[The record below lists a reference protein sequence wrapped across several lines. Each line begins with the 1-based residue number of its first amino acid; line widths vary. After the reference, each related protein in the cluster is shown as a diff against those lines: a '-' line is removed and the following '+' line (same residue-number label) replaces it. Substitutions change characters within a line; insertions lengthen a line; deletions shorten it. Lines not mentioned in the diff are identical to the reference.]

1 MNAPTE
7 WLITAAG
14 QGAAGLLVWSW
25 QATVLLL
32 CVWAGLKI
40 RRAKSPALRHQVW
53 LFGLIAVAALPLC
66 AKLAQRFP
74 ALRPSGATL
83 RYAPVMSYVI
93 EAPRVVIEAEPLAP
107 AQAPPAVRPAIPT
120 AKTSIVRPLLFT
132 IWLIGALVV
141 TARLLMSCIRLR
153 RIREGAPPVRPTDL
167 VYSENEALMT
177 GKISLRLSPDIRSP
191 LLTGVF
197 RPVILLPADIVA
209 WTTPAERAAIIRH
222 ELAHVAHRDP
232 VVNLFQT
239 ALQVIF
245 FFHPLVRYACRQMS
259 LEREIACD
267 DRVVSLGASA
277 ATYAESIL
285 KVAERSVV
293 ADPAF
298 NGRHQLAFIS
308 HKQIL
313 KRRIEM
319 ILNNDRTRVVARQ
332 WRFLLL
338 TAGLIAFVV
347 WLLIP
352 GSNLKSG
359 LAQRQAE
366 RGASKPV
373 DTLPPK
379 AQAVKDIVDSQG
391 YDGLVQT
398 VLTDPELGR
407 DALSRLVFFD
417 RDKNTGALV
426 KLYRRSSDP
435 IVKEIIIHGLGRRV
449 EVEPLTAIAQTDQS
463 PEFRQLASSVLKW
476 LQESGGSDEIKRRE
490 DLNLQARLS
499 RRDDP
504 PPPPPPPPPSKA
516 SMAVLTDAEPQ
527 PRSDQAGNQPVFAL
541 IREVVYAQLRRDPA
555 VLERILADDYIGTD
569 SAGAVYDRAQE
580 IAAGRGFDYAARRF
594 EFDYYGIGGDEE
606 ISLAGVLGS
615 VYSQAGGQPIA
626 QYRYTITIGRRQGQ
640 MKVVA
645 IHMSRT
651 Q

>member
-7 WLITAAG
+7 WLITTAG

-32 CVWAGLKI
+32 CVWVGLKI
-40 RRAKSPALRHQVW
+40 CRAKASALRHQVW

-74 ALRPSGATL
+74 ALQTSGATL

-93 EAPRVVIEAEPLAP
+93 EAPRVVIEAEPLAT
-107 AQAPPAVRPAIPT
+107 AQALPAAKPAIPT
-120 AKTSIVRPLLFT
+120 AKISIVRPLMFT
-132 IWLIGALVV
+132 IWLLGALVM

-153 RIREGAPPVRPTDL
+153 RIREGAPPVRPADL

-177 GKISLRLSPDIRSP
+177 GKISLRLSPDVRSP

-197 RPVILLPADIVA
+197 RPAILLPADIVA
-209 WTTPAERAAIIRH
+209 WTTPAERAAIIQH
-222 ELAHVAHRDP
+222 ELAHVARRDP
-232 VVNLFQT
+232 LVNLFQT

-259 LEREIACD
+259 LEREMACD

-285 KVAERSVV
+285 KVAERSVA

-308 HKQIL
+308 NKQIL

-347 WLLIP
+347 WVLIP

-359 LAQRQAE
+359 LAQQQAE
-366 RGASKPV
+366 KGASKPV

-379 AQAVKDIVDSQG
+379 AQAVKDIGDRQG

-398 VLTDPELGR
+398 ALTDSELGR

-426 KLYRRSSDP
+426 KLYQLSSDP
-435 IVKEIIIHGLGRRV
+435 IVKEIIIHSLGRRV
-449 EVEPLTAIAQTDQS
+449 EVEPLTAIAQADPS
-463 PEFRQLASSVLKW
+463 LEFRQLASSVLKW
-476 LQESGGSDEIKRRE
+476 LQEGGGSDEIKLRE
-490 DLNLQARLS
+490 ESALRA

-516 SMAVLTDAEPQ
+516 SLAVSTDAEPR
-527 PRSDQAGNQPVFAL
+527 PRSDKAGARPVFAL

-569 SAGAVYDRAQE
+569 STGAVYNRAQE

-594 EFDYYGIGGDEE
+594 EFDNYRAGGDGE
-606 ISLAGVLGS
+606 ISITQVLGS

-626 QYRYTITIGRRQGQ
+626 QYRYTITLGRRQGQ

-645 IHMSRT
+645 IHTSRK

>member
-7 WLITAAG
+7 WLITTAG

-32 CVWAGLKI
+32 CVWVGLKI
-40 RRAKSPALRHQVW
+40 CRAKASALRHQVW
-53 LFGLIAVAALPLC
+53 LIGLIAVAALPLC

-74 ALRPSGATL
+74 ALQPSGATL

-107 AQAPPAVRPAIPT
+107 AQALPAAKPAIPT
-120 AKTSIVRPLLFT
+120 AKTSIVRPLMFT
-132 IWLIGALVV
+132 TWLLGALVM

-153 RIREGAPPVRPTDL
+153 RIREGAPPVRPADF
-167 VYSENEALMT
+167 VYTENEALMT

-197 RPVILLPADIVA
+197 RPAILLPADIVA
-209 WTTPAERAAIIRH
+209 WTTPAERAAIIHH
-222 ELAHVAHRDP
+222 ELAHVARRDP
-232 VVNLFQT
+232 LVNLFQT

-259 LEREIACD
+259 LEREVACD

-285 KVAERSVV
+285 KVAERSVT
-293 ADPAF
+293 AGLAI

-366 RGASKPV
+366 KGASKPV

-379 AQAVKDIVDSQG
+379 AQAVKDIGERQG

-398 VLTDPELGR
+398 ALTDSELGR

-426 KLYRRSSDP
+426 KLYQLSSDP
-435 IVKEIIIHGLGRRV
+435 IVKEIIIHSLGRRV
-449 EVEPLTAIAQTDQS
+449 EVEPLTAIAQADPS
-463 PEFRQLASSVLKW
+463 LEFRQLASSALKW
-476 LQESGGSDEIKRRE
+476 LQEGGGSDEIKLRDESALR
-490 DLNLQARLS
+490 A

-516 SMAVLTDAEPQ
+516 SLAVSTDAEPQ
-527 PRSDQAGNQPVFAL
+527 PRSDKAGARSVFAL

-569 SAGAVYDRAQE
+569 STGAVYDRAQE

-594 EFDYYGIGGDEE
+594 EFDNYSAGGDGE
-606 ISLAGVLGS
+606 ISITQVLGS

-626 QYRYTITIGRRQGQ
+626 QYRYTITLGKRQGQ

-645 IHMSRT
+645 IHMSPRR
-651 Q
+651 

>member
-7 WLITAAG
+7 WLITTAG

-32 CVWAGLKI
+32 CVWVGLKI
-40 RRAKSPALRHQVW
+40 CRAKASALRHQVW

-74 ALRPSGATL
+74 ALQPSGATL

-107 AQAPPAVRPAIPT
+107 AQTLPAAKPAITT
-120 AKTSIVRPLLFT
+120 AKTSIVRPLMFT
-132 IWLIGALVV
+132 IWLLGALVM

-153 RIREGAPPVRPTDL
+153 RIRDGAPPVRPADL

-209 WTTPAERAAIIRH
+209 WTTPAERAAIIQH
-222 ELAHVAHRDP
+222 ELAHVARRDP
-232 VVNLFQT
+232 FVNLFQS

-259 LEREIACD
+259 LEREMACD
-267 DRVVSLGASA
+267 DSVISLGASA

-285 KVAERSVV
+285 KVAERSVS
-293 ADPAF
+293 ADLAF

-366 RGASKPV
+366 KGASKPV
-373 DTLPPK
+373 NTLPPK
-379 AQAVKDIVDSQG
+379 AQAVKDIGERQG

-398 VLTDPELGR
+398 ALTDPELGR

-426 KLYRRSSDP
+426 KLYQLSSDP
-435 IVKEIIIHGLGRRV
+435 IVKEIIIHSLGRRV
-449 EVEPLTAIAQTDQS
+449 EVEPLTAIAQADPS
-463 PEFRQLASSVLKW
+463 PEFRQLASGVLKW
-476 LQESGGSDEIKRRE
+476 LQEGGGSDEIKLRDESALR
-490 DLNLQARLS
+490 A

-504 PPPPPPPPPSKA
+504 PPPPPPPPPSNA
-516 SMAVLTDAEPQ
+516 SLAVSTDAEPQ
-527 PRSDQAGNQPVFAL
+527 PRSDKAGKRSVFAL

-555 VLERILADDYIGTD
+555 VLDRILADDYIGTD
-569 SAGAVYDRAQE
+569 STGAVYDRAQE

-594 EFDYYGIGGDEE
+594 EFDNYGAGGDGE
-606 ISLAGVLGS
+606 ISITNVLGS

-626 QYRYTITIGRRQGQ
+626 QYRYTITLGKRQGQ

-645 IHMSRT
+645 IHRSGK

>member
-1 MNAPTE
+1 MNTPSG
-7 WLITAAG
+7 WLITTAG
-14 QGAAGLLVWSW
+14 KGAAGLLAWSW
-25 QATVLLL
+25 QAMVLLL

-40 RRAKSPALRHQVW
+40 FRAKAPALRHQVW
-53 LFGLIAVAALPLC
+53 FIALIAVAALPLC

-74 ALRPSGATL
+74 ALRPAGATM

-93 EAPRVVIEAEPLAP
+93 EAPRMVIEAEPLAT
-107 AQAPPAVRPAIPT
+107 AQVSPPDKPVTPT
-120 AKTSIVRPLLFT
+120 AKNPIFGPLMFT
-132 IWLIGALVV
+132 IWLHGALVV
-141 TARLLMSCIRLR
+141 AARLLMSCVRLR
-153 RIREGAPPVRPTDL
+153 RIRDGAAPVIPADL
-167 VYSENEALMT
+167 GLTGNEALMT
-177 GKISLRLSPDIRSP
+177 GKISLRLSTDIRSP

-197 RPVILLPADIVA
+197 RPAILLPADIVD
-209 WTTPAERAAIIRH
+209 WTTPAERAAIIQH
-222 ELAHVAHRDP
+222 ELAHVARRDP
-232 VVNLFQT
+232 LVNLFQT

-259 LEREIACD
+259 LEREMACD

-285 KVAERSVV
+285 KVAERSVA

-352 GSNLKSG
+352 ESNLKSG
-359 LAQRQAE
+359 MAQRQAE
-366 RGASKPV
+366 KGASKPV

-379 AQAVKDIVDSQG
+379 AQAVKDIGDRQG

-398 VLTDPELGR
+398 ALTDPELGR

-426 KLYRRSSDP
+426 KLFRLSSDP
-435 IVKEIIIHGLGRRV
+435 IVKEMVIHSLGRRV
-449 EVEPLTAIAQTDQS
+449 EVEPLTAIAQADLS

-476 LQESGGSDEIKRRE
+476 LQEGDGANEIKRCEESALR
-490 DLNLQARLS
+490 ARLS
-499 RRDDP
+499 RRDVPSPPLP
-504 PPPPPPPPPSKA
+504 PPPPPKA
-516 SMAVLTDAEPQ
+516 SLAVSTDAEPQ
-527 PRSDQAGNQPVFAL
+527 PRSDQAGNQSVFAL
-541 IREVVYAQLRRDPA
+541 IREVAYAQLRRDPA
-555 VLERILADDYIGTD
+555 ILERILADDYIGTD
-569 SAGAVYDRAQE
+569 STGDVYDRAQE
-580 IAAGRGFDYAARRF
+580 IAAGRGFDYTARRF
-594 EFDYYGIGGDEE
+594 EFDYCGIGEDEE
-606 ISLAGVLGS
+606 ISIAGVHGS

-626 QYRYTITIGRRQGQ
+626 QYRYTITLGKRQGQ

-645 IHMSRT
+645 IHMSR
-651 Q
+651 

>member
-1 MNAPTE
+1 MNAPTD
-7 WLITAAG
+7 WLITTAG

-40 RRAKSPALRHQVW
+40 CRAKASALRHQVW

-74 ALRPSGATL
+74 ALQPSGATL

-107 AQAPPAVRPAIPT
+107 AQALPAAKPAIPT
-120 AKTSIVRPLLFT
+120 GKTSIVRPLLFT
-132 IWLIGALVV
+132 IWLIGALVM

-153 RIREGAPPVRPTDL
+153 RIRDGAPPVRPSDL
-167 VYSENEALMT
+167 GFTEDEALMM

-197 RPVILLPADIVA
+197 RPAILLPADIVA
-209 WTTPAERAAIIRH
+209 WTTAAERAAIIQH
-222 ELAHVAHRDP
+222 ELAHVARRDP
-232 VVNLFQT
+232 LVNLFQT
-239 ALQVIF
+239 TLQVIF

-259 LEREIACD
+259 LERELACD

-277 ATYAESIL
+277 AAYAESIL
-285 KVAERSVV
+285 KVAERSVG

-308 HKQIL
+308 HKQML

-319 ILNNDRTRVVARQ
+319 ILNNDRTRVVAQQ

-366 RGASKPV
+366 KGASKPV

-379 AQAVKDIVDSQG
+379 AQAVKDIVDNQG

-398 VLTDPELGR
+398 ALTDPELGR

-426 KLYRRSSDP
+426 KLYQLSSDP
-435 IVKEIIIHGLGRRV
+435 IVKEIIIHSLGRRV
-449 EVEPLTAIAQTDQS
+449 EVEPLKAIAQADPS

-476 LQESGGSDEIKRRE
+476 LQEGGGSDEIKLRE
-490 DLNLQARLS
+490 ESALRA

-516 SMAVLTDAEPQ
+516 SLAVSTDAEPR
-527 PRSDQAGNQPVFAL
+527 PRSDKAGKQPVFAL

-569 SAGAVYDRAQE
+569 STGAVYDRAQE

-594 EFDYYGIGGDEE
+594 EFDNYGAGGDGE
-606 ISLAGVLGS
+606 ISIIQVLGS
-615 VYSQAGGQPIA
+615 VYSQAGGEPIA
-626 QYRYTITIGRRQGQ
+626 QYRYTITLGKRQGQ

-645 IHMSRT
+645 IHMSHRR
-651 Q
+651 